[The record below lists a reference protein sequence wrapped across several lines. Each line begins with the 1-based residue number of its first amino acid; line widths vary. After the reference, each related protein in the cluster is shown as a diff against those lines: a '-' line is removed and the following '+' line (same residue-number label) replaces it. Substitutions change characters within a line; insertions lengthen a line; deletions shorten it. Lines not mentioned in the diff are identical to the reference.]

1 MLLESYIS
9 SLASSPSLSLENDY
23 NEIIS
28 VVWCLDRSCCGQI
41 FKVLIIRPDLA
52 NKERII
58 SQLLAVDHQFQTITK
73 TECEMMYT
81 AAWAGQSDQ

>member
-28 VVWCLDRSCCGQI
+28 VVWCLDRCCCGQI

-52 NKERII
+52 NKEHII

-73 TECEMMYT
+73 TECKR
-81 AAWAGQSDQ
+81 